1 MVFEINNVRVRPGQT
16 VEFEM
21 AFPQAA
27 ALLLT
32 VPGCRSARLLRC
44 LDQPGRYQIEVVWDR
59 IEDHLDHY
67 PATDQA
73 GEVRALL
80 RPLIESADLAH
91 FEAMPGR

>member
-1 MVFEINNVRVRPGQT
+1 MVFEINNVRVRSGRTAELET
-16 VEFEM
+16 V
-21 AFPQAA
+21 FPQAT